1 MRITSIAVRYGEL
14 RSTASFSN
22 VRHEIEIAAEV
33 DSDEPPAEV
42 HGRLQQIAK
51 AAVREAF
58 GEANVWDGIPL
69 PFWITPPGIG
79 LRIKTDDGTTKAK
92 KKAKRS

>member
-1 MRITSIAVRYGEL
+1 MRITSVAVRYGEL
-14 RSTASFSN
+14 RSTGYPSFSN

-42 HGRLQQIAK
+42 HNRLQQIAK

-79 LRIKTDDGTTKAK
+79 LEIKTTERT
-92 KKAKRS
+92 